1 MESKEQEHSEVKRE
15 VGVYTLIAIG
25 VGGTLGASIFAI
37 LGYAAGMAGPS
48 VVVSFL
54 IGGLLTVLVGLTY
67 SELSSTFP
75 ESGGGYTFAKKA
87 YGGLPAFLTGWLM
100 AFSNIVFG
108 ALSSL
113 GFAQIIGFVTGIP
126 YIMQIPIALALLL
139 TFTILNF
146 RGIEESGRTQII
158 LVIVL
163 IAGFALFTG
172 ISAFFISDTNL
183 QPFMPAGWT
192 GVLQAT
198 SFTFVSY
205 FGFETIATV
214 SGEASEPGKDIAVA
228 TMASVGIC
236 TVIFVSI
243 AWVAIGVV
251 GGDALA
257 AAVSPLMLVGEQA
270 FGLGGIALVG
280 IVGAIATLS
289 SLNTSLLA
297 SSRIVF
303 ALARDGFMPDR
314 VAKTNENGV
323 PVAATILAAGLMAV
337 FISTGVVEYV
347 AHVADFNLFL
357 ALIFVTISL
366 LFLRRKRAVLE
377 RPFKS
382 PRITA
387 PLSAIA
393 LGFFVFFLNN
403 VAIATGVA
411 IVFVGIIIYLMKI
424 TPKANRALTLGGIS
438 GAAGYALLF
447 VMWIGNWSLIWQ
459 TGVGG
464 LELAPFLTIGSVILL
479 ISSLLC
485 SVPLGRLFV
494 GDESIDP
501 ASPTLHHA
509 KIAENIIAAITIIFG
524 LFALGVFYIVFH
536 GGVTFPTMGGTAS
549 GYRLLLILSL
559 VGYAFSA
566 IIAGL
571 ALWQRKYATM
581 KEH

>member
-1 MESKEQEHSEVKRE
+1 MEQEEKENSEVKRE

-48 VVVSFL
+48 VVLSFL

-108 ALSSL
+108 ALSAL
-113 GFAQIIGFVTGIP
+113 GFAQIIGFVAGIP

-139 TFTILNF
+139 LFTVLNF

-158 LVIVL
+158 LVVVL
-163 IAGFALFTG
+163 IIGFAIFTG
-172 ISAFFISDTNL
+172 ISAFFVSEANL
-183 QPFMPAGWT
+183 QPFMPAGWP
-192 GVLQAT
+192 GIIEAT

-228 TMASVGIC
+228 TMASVLIC

-257 AAVSPLMLVGEQA
+257 AAVSPLMLVGEEA

-280 IVGAIATLS
+280 VVGAIATLS

-314 VAKTNENGV
+314 VSKTNENGV
-323 PVAATILAAGLMAV
+323 PVAALILASALMAV
-337 FISTGVVEYV
+337 FVSTGVVEYV
-347 AHVADFNLFL
+347 AHVADFNLFV
-357 ALIFVTISL
+357 ALILVTISL

-393 LGFFVFFLNN
+393 LGFFLLFLNN

-424 TPKANRALTLGGIS
+424 TPRANRALTLGGIS

-447 VMWIGNWSLIWQ
+447 VMWIGDWSLIWN
-459 TGVGG
+459 TGTIG
-464 LELAPFLTIGSVILL
+464 LELAPFLTVGSVALL
-479 ISSLLC
+479 FTSLLC
-485 SVPLGRLFV
+485 AVPLGRLFV

-501 ASPTLHHA
+501 ASPTLHRV
-509 KIAENIIAAITIIFG
+509 KIFEDIIAAITIIFG
-524 LFALGVFYIVFH
+524 VFALGAFYIVFH
-536 GGVTFPTMGGTAS
+536 GGVTFPAMGEMAV

-566 IIAGL
+566 IIAGIV
-571 ALWQRKYATM
+571 LWQRKYATM
-581 KEH
+581 EE